1 LRARR
6 SNGGKS
12 LAGSN
17 SPDRRAL
24 HLWLGRADYGWTLEL
39 QRTLHAR
46 RRAGVTPDVVITVE
60 HNPVITFGRSGSR
73 EHLLASPNDLRR
85 EGIEVFEVERGGDVT
100 YHGPG
105 QLVVYPIVDLRD
117 HGRDVRGFVR
127 GLEDATIATLT
138 DLEIAAGRRDGYPG
152 VWASERKIAS
162 IGVYVSGWVSRHGL
176 AVNVAVNP
184 AHFAMIRPC
193 GLPVE
198 TVSIRD
204 LVGQAVRLDRVRDV
218 LLDRLAER
226 FGWAVEASSLA
237 EILGEA
243 SE

>member
-1 LRARR
+1 
-6 SNGGKS
+6 
-12 LAGSN
+12 LAGSS

-24 HLWLGRADYGWTLEL
+24 HLSLGRADYDGTLEL

-46 RRAGVTPDVVITVE
+46 RKAGATPDILVTVE

-73 EHLLASPNDLRR
+73 EHLLASPSDLKR

-105 QLVVYPIVDLRD
+105 QLVVYPIVDLRE
-117 HGRDVRGFVR
+117 HGRDVKGFVK
-127 GLEDATIATLT
+127 GLEDAMIATLAG
-138 DLEIAAGRRDGYPG
+138 LEIAAERRDGYPG
-152 VWASERKIAS
+152 VWVSGRKIAS
-162 IGVYVSGWVSRHGL
+162 IGVYVSGWVTRHGL
-176 AVNVAVNP
+176 ALNVAVNP

-193 GLPVE
+193 GLSVE
-198 TVSIRD
+198 TVSICD
-204 LVGQAVRLDRVRDV
+204 VVGRAVHLDGIRDV